1 MSASNTAAIH
11 QESEVPSASRAAFE
25 AHFRRTRGVVEL
37 ERAGAGYRNG
47 LAQDAWMDWQAG
59 AASVQPAA
67 VVANDQAIIDCF
79 TKAGGWLGVNPDE
92 VARNV
97 QAVKHAIE
105 QFKALAAPSSD
116 ERVPGI
122 GHPTTYA
129 DLARLTPTQLWNRWY
144 PEGRSVNAKEAFI
157 AARTIPFVAPSAPA
171 ATPAPVV
178 VQAEGFPRLWAALR
192 RADKVV
198 VATSANEAYLPVPY
212 GDAEKYTIVELAP
225 LGLAAGGRGSR
236 DAALLRWLMASP
248 TWGMRWRMKA
258 GKEQWQMVNDGE
270 SSGKWGDFREVLQA
284 AAAANPARGS
294 DHVETG
300 AYACAAPQPVVKTE
314 AQHRADFE
322 QALKGNNL
330 KRYHQV
336 SHAAYMDAMI
346 ENMWRGWLRKAK
358 FDGAIQF

>member
-1 MSASNTAAIH
+1 MSATSSPVSH
-11 QESEVPSASRAAFE
+11 QESEATSASRVAFE

-59 AASVQPAA
+59 AASAQPAVA
-67 VVANDQAIIDCF
+67 VANDQAIIDCF
-79 TKAGGWLGVNPDE
+79 TKAGVWLGVNPDE

-97 QAVKHAIE
+97 QAVKHAIQ
-105 QFKALAAPSSD
+105 QFKALAAPGAD
-116 ERVPGI
+116 DLVPGI

-129 DLARLTPTQLWNRWY
+129 DLARLTPVQLWNRWY
-144 PEGRSVNAKEAFI
+144 PHDRSVSAKEAFI
-157 AARTIPFVAPSAPA
+157 AARTIPFAAPA
-171 ATPAPVV
+171 PAPAPTVT
-178 VQAEGFPRLWAALR
+178 QADGFPRLWAALR

-198 VATSANEAYLPVPY
+198 VATSANESYLPVPY

-236 DAALLRWLMASP
+236 DAALLRWLMANP
-248 TWGMRWRMKA
+248 TWGMRWRLKA

-284 AAAANPARGS
+284 AATAHPARHA
-294 DHVETG
+294 DQVEAG
-300 AYACAAPQPVVKTE
+300 AYACAAPRPVIKSE

-322 QALKGNNL
+322 LALKGNNL
-330 KRYHQV
+330 KRFHEV
-336 SHAAYMDAMI
+336 SHAAYKDAMI

-358 FDGAIQF
+358 FDGATQY